1 MTDRTTLLIVAH
13 GQPSDPEPPEA
24 HMAALAARVA
34 SHLPGWD
41 VHSATIATPGKLAD
55 LGRTLPDHAL
65 IYPFFMADGWF
76 TQDNLPRKLGPR
88 RFRQLAP
95 FGLDAALPVMAA
107 QWLVAEA
114 TQRGWDPEGLRVM
127 LAAHGSG
134 RSHRPAEVALDF
146 ADKLA
151 AQLPRTRFSVGFVEQ
166 DPRLVEAARDLGP
179 HSLCLPFFAL
189 EGGHVLDDLPE
200 ALGQVG
206 FAGVRLPVLGD
217 HPRVPELIAGAARN
231 AA

>member
-1 MTDRTTLLIVAH
+1 MTQAKTLLIVAH
-13 GQPSDPEPPEA
+13 GQPSEPEPPEA
-24 HMAALAARVA
+24 HMEALAARVA
-34 SHLPGWD
+34 GHLPGWE
-41 VHSATIATPGKLAD
+41 VRSATIATPGKLAE
-55 LGRTLPDHAL
+55 LGQSLPDDAL

-76 TQDNLPRKLGPR
+76 TQENLPRKLGPR

-95 FGLDAALPVMAA
+95 FGLDPALPVLAA

-114 TQRGWDPEGLRVM
+114 AQRGWPPEDLSVM

-146 ADKLA
+146 TDKLA
-151 AQLPRTRFSVGFVEQ
+151 AQLPATRFTVGFVEQ
-166 DPRLVEAARDLGP
+166 DPRLVDAARGLGP
-179 HSLCLPFFAL
+179 QSLCLPFFAL

-200 ALGQVG
+200 ALGQVEYQG
-206 FAGVRLPVLGD
+206 HRLPVLGD
-217 HPRVPELIAGAARN
+217 HPQVPALIAAAARM